1 MSRRVGARPPSLS
14 AAAYVDSFASPYAH
28 RDTYQHM
35 HTGERPLWVPRADVH
50 QPVEQVGERRGV
62 EGGRGGAGGAAAAMG
77 CERRRPSGALIY
89 KLLRIPHVRLGARH
103 EGVVIN

>member
-1 MSRRVGARPPSLS
+1 MGRRVGARPPSLS

-28 RDTYQHM
+28 RDTYQHI

-77 CERRRPSGALIY
+77 CERRRSSGALIY
-89 KLLRIPHVRLGARH
+89 KYYAFRMCGLAPRH
-103 EGVVIN
+103 EGVVTN